1 MDEDFEDLSLEH
13 FNISDIRW
21 DVKNFRRGKEVH
33 LIARSDSNIN
43 LMRYYLA
50 LKNYIEK
57 MEHEIGIMEEF
68 GEIN

>member
-1 MDEDFEDLSLEH
+1 VDDEFEDLSPEL

-21 DVKNFRRGKEVH
+21 DVKNYRKGCEVH
-33 LIARSDSNIN
+33 LIAKSDSNIN

-50 LKNYIEK
+50 LKFYIEK
-57 MEHEIGIMEEF
+57 MEHEIGIVTEF